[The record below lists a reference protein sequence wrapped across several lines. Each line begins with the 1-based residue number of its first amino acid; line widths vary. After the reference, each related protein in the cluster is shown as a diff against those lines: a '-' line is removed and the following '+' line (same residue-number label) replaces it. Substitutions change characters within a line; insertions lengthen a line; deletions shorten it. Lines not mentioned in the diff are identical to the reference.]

1 MDADLS
7 WAPQKH
13 ADIILAQDVLEYAP
27 LFTEI
32 ADAYFEREM
41 YAEARYIYEI
51 LGGDAGVSI
60 PCYASSRSYPDECA
74 TSTD

>member
-1 MDADLS
+1 MHAHQVLS
-7 WAPQKH
+7 Q
-13 ADIILAQDVLEYAP
+13 DIMVYAA
-27 LFTEI
+27 LFVEL